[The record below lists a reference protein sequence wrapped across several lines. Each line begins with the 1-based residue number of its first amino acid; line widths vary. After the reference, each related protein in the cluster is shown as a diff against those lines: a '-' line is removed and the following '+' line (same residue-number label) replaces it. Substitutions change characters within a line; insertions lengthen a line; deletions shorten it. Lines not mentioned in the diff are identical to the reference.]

1 MDEEQND
8 LWLEEESEENAE
20 EIPWAE
26 SILDFADW
34 NQDEDTPVCDEE
46 LEEALAEERN
56 AALES
61 ELEQDE
67 HPLETEDDIPED
79 ADSAESPISLNTLRQ
94 QMDETAVERISLAA
108 RTETDFSVVIGEMF
122 EEFQSNDEENLES
135 CIEKQRELG
144 QDLIS
149 KAFGIELNNIIGVT
163 GWTEQFV
170 KELSYECGQETSF
183 FSHDEYAGWPAIDL
197 PIQKRPFI
205 KIDEQYYC
213 FDYYSFIDNF
223 YRAIQKT
230 VTRLLPNYR
239 WSAKQQN
246 ASETMVANIFEKILP
261 GCRIYQNNFYPQ
273 NRSLKNMAEND
284 LMVVYYDVII
294 VVEIKAGSFVWT
306 APFTDFDSHIRSYKT
321 LIEKADNQCK
331 RTCDYLS
338 SNDTAILYNEDQS
351 EKAQIHM
358 ASIQDIY
365 TMSVT
370 MDNIGEFAAK
380 AEKIGFLNLKCNT
393 ISVAVDDLLVYQN
406 YFDSPLQFL
415 HFLKQRRMATRN
427 KTLALNDELDHLGLY
442 IHHNCYALSDNSPK
456 QPTMKSFWGYREDL
470 DTYFG
475 QLYHPE
481 LKPQKPIQ
489 TLPKYFEQ
497 ML

>member
-1 MDEEQND
+1 MFGLSAKNIIDGIEKLQY
-8 LWLEEESEENAE
+8 
-20 EIPWAE
+20 
-26 SILDFADW
+26 
-34 NQDEDTPVCDEE
+34 
-46 LEEALAEERN
+46 ALSHGRFG
-56 AALES
+56 ALNK
-61 ELEQDE
+61 L
-67 HPLETEDDIPED
+67 
-79 ADSAESPISLNTLRQ
+79 
-94 QMDETAVERISLAA
+94 
-108 RTETDFSVVIGEMF
+108 GEMF
-122 EEFQSNDEENLES
+122 EEFQSNDKENLES

-294 VVEIKAGSFVWT
+294 VV
-306 APFTDFDSHIRSYKT
+306 R
-321 LIEKADNQCK
+321 
-331 RTCDYLS
+331 
-338 SNDTAILYNEDQS
+338 
-351 EKAQIHM
+351 
-358 ASIQDIY
+358 
-365 TMSVT
+365 
-370 MDNIGEFAAK
+370 
-380 AEKIGFLNLKCNT
+380 
-393 ISVAVDDLLVYQN
+393 
-406 YFDSPLQFL
+406 
-415 HFLKQRRMATRN
+415 
-427 KTLALNDELDHLGLY
+427 
-442 IHHNCYALSDNSPK
+442 
-456 QPTMKSFWGYREDL
+456 
-470 DTYFG
+470 
-475 QLYHPE
+475 
-481 LKPQKPIQ
+481 
-489 TLPKYFEQ
+489 
-497 ML
+497 